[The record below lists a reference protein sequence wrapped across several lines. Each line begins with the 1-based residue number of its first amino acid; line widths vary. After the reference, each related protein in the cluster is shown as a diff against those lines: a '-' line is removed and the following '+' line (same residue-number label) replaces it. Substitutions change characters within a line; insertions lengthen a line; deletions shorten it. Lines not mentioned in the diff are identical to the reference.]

1 MNHKHKMSDLFKTSD
16 YNRGLTVY
24 NNYDNPFSR
33 KLVSLYNNHN
43 NEFSNTQMNYLKKA
57 INLAYQAGQYNERK
71 KRIKQLEHDPEYE
84 DIIDDEYE

>member
-1 MNHKHKMSDLFKTSD
+1 MSHKMSNLFNTHD
-16 YNRGLTVY
+16 YNRGLVVF
-24 NNYDNPFSR
+24 NNNDNPYSR

-43 NEFSNTQMNYLKKA
+43 DEFSNTQMKYLKKA

-84 DIIDDEYE
+84 DIIGDDEYE